1 MRTES
6 SARGLL
12 TDDRGAIMVMGIFM
26 CSCLV
31 AALWYLAGIG
41 DAILYRERMQ
51 EAADAVAFSDAA
63 LHARGMNLVVL
74 INLVMAVV
82 LSVRVAI
89 RVAKLVMTVAA
100 AIFAAAGFLVP
111 ALWAAVPPT
120 TEAAVVLDD
129 VDTSIK
135 EPMDATLRGLNSA
148 QDGIITATP
157 PLADLAATQS
167 VASKYEVVDQ
177 ATTIAP
183 GTELPLAKGA
193 PGKLCKEAASV
204 LKEINAWL
212 FTMVG
217 LGGLREATDRIGD
230 LMAALVSTSTD
241 YFCDLEKGKDAPKD
255 KADQFDQAA
264 ADRCQNLDGN
274 GEARR
279 VDDAEKNWE
288 KKCAEFGVICMGK
301 DANGKALEHGVQT
314 GAVSG
319 PDPLKNQ
326 QELDRLRLV
335 RDQAVRSLR
344 AFAINLPR
352 YVLNRGLC
360 IQAAID
366 EMKTE
371 KRELDELKQQ
381 QHLARPAAPAGPAQ
395 PQQPA
400 PAGQPAQGDQDSS
413 DSSGIAPMATKDF
426 VNGGARGQF
435 IAGIKGHHERLRIAS
450 KIVRLGAFHD
460 KRTRAL
466 KDTDGALMPAWAQ
479 AEMFYDCGG
488 TWNDKSCNSDDD
500 AMWHFKWR
508 ARLRRFN
515 RPADET
521 LADLSSQ
528 LGTPAPSGGH
538 ERFADDLAAA
548 VRAPEAMKDKPNKAL
563 RIDLANA
570 LHDDRTRTHG
580 VH

>member
-6 SARGLL
+6 SARRLL

-74 INLVMAVV
+74 INLVMAVI
-82 LSVRVAI
+82 LSVRVVL
-89 RVAKLVMTVAA
+89 RVGKLVMTVAA
-100 AIFAAAGFLVP
+100 AMFSGLGFLVP

-120 TEAAVVLDD
+120 TEAAVILDN
-129 VDTSIK
+129 VDTDTKNPIDS
-135 EPMDATLRGLNSA
+135 ALTGLNSA
-148 QDGIITATP
+148 QDGIISATP
-157 PLADLAATQS
+157 TLADLAATQS
-167 VASKYEVVDQ
+167 VASKYEVVDE

-183 GTELPLAKGA
+183 GKELPLAKGR
-193 PGKLCKEAASV
+193 PSKLCDEAASV
-204 LKEINAWL
+204 IPKLKDWL
-212 FTMVG
+212 FEKVHLEFLSEATAEIDALLEALV
-217 LGGLREATDRIGD
+217 ATDR
-230 LMAALVSTSTD
+230 S
-241 YFCDLEKGKDAPKD
+241 YFCDLESGSKAPNTD
-255 KADQFDQAA
+255 DQYTRPAKE
-264 ADRCQNLDGN
+264 RCKNLDGS
-274 GEARR
+274 GERKR
-279 VDDAEKNWE
+279 YIQAEAQW
-288 KKCAEFGVICMGK
+288 EFGCGK
-301 DANGKALEHGVQT
+301 LGVSCTGMNPATSEPLPKSIQT
-314 GAVSG
+314 GVVLG
-319 PDPLKNQ
+319 PDALKGQ
-326 QELDRLRLV
+326 QELDRLRLA
-335 RDQAVRSLR
+335 RDQAARSYESFK
-344 AFAINLPR
+344 ANLPK
-352 YVLNRGLC
+352 YVVRPDLC
-360 IQAAID
+360 VAAAVE

-371 KRELDELKQQ
+371 KREHDDLETR
-381 QHLARPAAPAGPAQ
+381 QHGNSPANPAR

-400 PAGQPAQGDQDSS
+400 PAGQPAQGASS

-426 VNGGARGQF
+426 VNGAARGQF
-435 IAGIKGHHERLRIAS
+435 IAGIKGHHEHLRAAS

-460 KRTRAL
+460 KRTREL
-466 KDTDGALMPAWAQ
+466 KDTNGALMPAWAQ

-488 TWNDKSCNSDDD
+488 TWNSASCNGDDD